1 MSGWAPALRIAR
13 RSVKRDLGRAA
24 LVVALVGV
32 PVAAASMV
40 DVVARTISNPERQ
53 AQRDMGSADLT
64 VFGDGDVTGLLP
76 KGARA
81 VDAPSSRMV
90 GIARGANGV
99 TMAEPTGPSLS
110 GVGHFMVQ
118 GSSRAGIVYADAR
131 DPMQQ
136 GSATVK
142 SGRAP
147 TKADEAMLTQP
158 LATRL
163 NLRIGDSIHTG
174 KGALTITGIA
184 GSPYCLSCEQVV
196 TLPQGHQDSNAQLV
210 ALPHG
215 ANPKAVAETLTQHG
229 FHAFRRG
236 EKGDSGGSGDSLRA
250 AVIIAVIAGF
260 GLLEVVLLAGTAFAV
275 GARRQVRTLGLVA
288 ASGGDAKQVRNIVLA
303 QGVVLGALGGI
314 AGVALGIAVALGL
327 HPLWEHLDDA
337 VITTYVFKPL
347 DLLIIGGVGVG
358 AGLAAA
364 AIPAIGAARMRPVDA
379 LSGRF
384 RVSNL
389 TRTATPLAGL
399 VVLGAGIA
407 SGLVANAMMRSGF
420 KHYEAQLKLA
430 KQTGAYVAQP
440 TPIPAAALALFGAA
454 LLVAAIILLAPTA
467 IALLSKLGARLP
479 VATRLAVRD
488 ASRHRHRTAPTTSA
502 IAVAVAGSVLLAY
515 VVAASN
521 HATLVNYHAALPRH
535 TIHVPTDE
543 ATIQTGSGTSTTKR
557 GGSGSSAST
566 SAAARAIAATLPGSH
581 VYTLRQP
588 MDAAPGPRVDNQPM
602 GKGAPIGGAGLWA
615 TPDCNTK
622 RCATAAGN
630 PLVLADADGLAIAAL
645 GGTMAKAKEELAK
658 GRVVVFGPRGNR
670 GEQPLTIHAGGGDVT
685 VPGYVIERGFAY
697 GDLPVGLMPASVAQ
711 AHGWGTEENGSYI
724 SYPASTSLAQE
735 NRALDAAAALGAA
748 ALIERGPEK
757 PTNTPLLIAILAAA
771 FITLA
776 GAAISIALSAAEGR
790 ADLATLAAV
799 GAAPRRRRALAASQA
814 LVIAG
819 VGCLLGVALGTF
831 VAYTVRSTSGAPGF
845 VVPWANLAL
854 TALAVPALAMAVAAV
869 FSPSRLPLV
878 RRAA

>member
-1 MSGWAPALRIAR
+1 MSGWGPALRIAR
-13 RSVKRDLGRAA
+13 RSVKHDLGRAA

-32 PVAAASMV
+32 PVGAASMV
-40 DVVARTISNPERQ
+40 DVVARTMSSPERQ
-53 AQRDMGSADLT
+53 AERDMGSADLT

-76 KGARA
+76 KGSRA

-99 TMAEPTGPSLS
+99 TMADPTGPSLP
-110 GVGHFMVQ
+110 GVGHFLVQ
-118 GSSRAGIVYADAR
+118 GSSRAALVYADAR
-131 DPMQQ
+131 DSMQQ

-147 TKADEAMLTQP
+147 TEVDEVMLTQP

-163 NLRIGDSIHTG
+163 NLQIGDSIHSG
-174 KGALTITGIA
+174 EGALTITGIA
-184 GSPYCLSCEQVV
+184 GSPYCLSCEQIV

-210 ALPHG
+210 ALPQG
-215 ANPKAVAETLTQHG
+215 ANPKAVAETLIKHG

-236 EKGDSGGSGDSLRA
+236 ENGDGGSGDSLRA

-288 ASGGDAKQVRNIVLA
+288 ASGGDAKQVRTIVLA

-314 AGVALGIAVALGL
+314 AGVALGSAVALGL
-327 HPLWEHLDDA
+327 HPLWEDLDDA

-347 DLLIIGGVGVG
+347 ELLIIGGVGVA

-364 AIPAIGAARMRPVDA
+364 AFPAIGAARMRPVDA

-407 SGLVANAMMRSGF
+407 SGLVANAMMRNGF
-420 KHYEAQLKLA
+420 KDYEAQLKLA
-430 KQTGAYVAQP
+430 TQTGAYVEQP
-440 TPIPAAALALFGAA
+440 TPIPAAALALFGAL
-454 LLVAAIILLAPTA
+454 LLVAAIILLAPAA
-467 IALLSKLGARLP
+467 IALLSKLSARLP

-488 ASRHRHRTAPTTSA
+488 SSRHRHRTAPTTSA
-502 IAVAVAGSVLLAY
+502 IAVAVAGSVLLAC
-515 VVAASN
+515 VVAANN
-521 HATLVNYHAALPRH
+521 HAALVNYRAALPLH

-543 ATIQTGSGTSTTKR
+543 ATIQTGGGTSTRKR
-557 GGSGSSAST
+557 ERSGSSTT
-566 SAAARAIAATLPGSH
+566 SAAADAIAAKLPGSH

-588 MDAAPGPRVDNQPM
+588 MDGAPGPRGGNQPV
-602 GKGAPIGGAGLWA
+602 GKVAPIGGAGLWA
-615 TPDCNTK
+615 TPDCATK
-622 RCATAAGN
+622 SCATAAGK
-630 PLVLADADGLAIAAL
+630 PLVLGDADGLAIAAL
-645 GGTMAKAKEELAK
+645 GGTMARAKEELAT

-670 GEQPLTIHAGGGDVT
+670 GEQPVTIHAGSGDVT

-711 AHGWGTEENGSYI
+711 AHGWGTEDSGYYI
-724 SYPASTSLAQE
+724 SYPASTTLVQE
-735 NRALDAAAALGAA
+735 NRALDAAAALGAV
-748 ALIERGPEK
+748 ALIERGPDK
-757 PTNTPLLIAILAAA
+757 PTKTPLLIAIIAAA

-845 VVPWANLAL
+845 VVPWANLVL

>member
-1 MSGWAPALRIAR
+1 MSGWGPALRIAR
-13 RSVKRDLGRAA
+13 RSVKHDLGRAA

-32 PVAAASMV
+32 PVGGAAMV
-40 DVVARTISNPERQ
+40 DVVARTLSSPERQ
-53 AQRDMGSADLT
+53 AEREMGSADLT
-64 VFGDGDVTGLLP
+64 VFGDGDVTRFLP
-76 KGARA
+76 KGSRA

-90 GIARGANGV
+90 GIARGADGV
-99 TMAEPTGPSLS
+99 TMAAPTGPSLP
-110 GVGHFMVQ
+110 GVGHFLVQ
-118 GSSRAGIVYADAR
+118 GSRRAALVYADAR
-131 DPMQQ
+131 DPMQH
-136 GSATVK
+136 GAATLK
-142 SGRAP
+142 SGRVP
-147 TKADEAMLTQP
+147 TKADEVMLTQP

-163 NLRIGDSIHTG
+163 NLQTGDSIHSSE
-174 KGALTITGIA
+174 GALTITGIA

-196 TLPQGHQDSNAQLV
+196 TLPRGHQDSNAQLV
-210 ALPHG
+210 ALPQG
-215 ANPKAVAETLTQHG
+215 ANPKAVAETLIQHG

-236 EKGDSGGSGDSLRA
+236 ENGDSGGSGDSLRA
-250 AVIIAVIAGF
+250 AVIIAVIGGF

-275 GARRQVRTLGLVA
+275 GARRQMRTLGLVS
-288 ASGGDAKQVRNIVLA
+288 ASGGDARQVRTIVLA

-314 AGVALGIAVALGL
+314 AGVALGSAVALGL
-327 HPLWEHLDDA
+327 RPVWEDLDDA

-347 DLLIIGGVGVG
+347 ELLIIGGVGVA

-364 AIPAIGAARMRPVDA
+364 TFPAIGAARMRPVDA

-389 TRTATPLAGL
+389 TRTATPLAGF
-399 VVLGAGIA
+399 VALGAGIA
-407 SGLVANAMMRSGF
+407 SGLVANTMMRSGF
-420 KHYEAQLKLA
+420 KDYETQLKLA
-430 KQTGAYVAQP
+430 KQTGAYIDQP
-440 TPIPAAALALFGAA
+440 TPVPAAALALFGAL

-467 IALLSKLGARLP
+467 IALLSRLSARLP

-502 IAVAVAGSVLLAY
+502 IAVAVAGSVLLAC

-521 HATLVNYHAALPRH
+521 HAALVNYHAALPLH

-543 ATIQTGSGTSTTKR
+543 ATIQTGSGTSTTKHER
-557 GGSGSSAST
+557 SVSTTT
-566 SAAARAIAATLPGSH
+566 SAAADAIAAQVPGSR

-588 MDAAPGPRVDNQPM
+588 TDAAPLPRGGSKPMRKVASVGGP
-602 GKGAPIGGAGLWA
+602 GLWA
-615 TPDCNTK
+615 TPACNTK
-622 RCATAAGN
+622 RCATAPAN
-630 PLVLADADGLAIAAL
+630 PLVLGDADGLAIAAL
-645 GGTMAKAKEELAK
+645 GGTMSRADEELAK

-670 GEQPLTIHAGGGDVT
+670 GEQPVTIHAAGGDVT
-685 VPGYVIERGFAY
+685 VPGYVIERDVGY
-697 GDLPVGLMPASVAQ
+697 GDLPGGLLPASVAQ
-711 AHGWGTEENGSYI
+711 AHGWGTEDGGYYI
-724 SYPASTSLAQE
+724 SYPASTTRAQE

-757 PTNTPLLIAILAAA
+757 PTNTPLLIAIIAAA

-799 GAAPRRRRALAASQA
+799 GAAPRRRRALAANQA

-869 FSPSRLPLV
+869 FTPSRLPLV
-878 RRAA
+878 RRTA

>member
-1 MSGWAPALRIAR
+1 MSGWGPALRIAR
-13 RSVKRDLGRAA
+13 RSVKHDLSRTA

-32 PVAAASMV
+32 PVGAAAMV
-40 DVVARTISNPERQ
+40 DVVARTLSSPERQ
-53 AQRDMGSADLT
+53 AQRDMGSADLS
-64 VFGDGDVTGLLP
+64 VFGDGDVTAFLP
-76 KGARA
+76 KGSRA

-90 GIARGANGV
+90 GIARGADGV
-99 TMAEPTGPSLS
+99 TMADPTGPPLP
-110 GVGHFMVQ
+110 GVGHFVVQ
-118 GSSRAGIVYADAR
+118 GSSRAALVYADAR

-136 GSATVK
+136 GAATVK

-163 NLRIGDSIHTG
+163 KLRIGDSIHSG

-196 TLPQGHQDSNAQLV
+196 TLPQGHQDSSAQLV
-210 ALPHG
+210 ALPQG
-215 ANPKAVAETLTQHG
+215 ANAKAVAEMLIQHG
-229 FHAFRRG
+229 FHAFQRG
-236 EKGDSGGSGDSLRA
+236 ENGDSGGSGGSLRA

-288 ASGGDAKQVRNIVLA
+288 ASGGDAKQVRTIVLA
-303 QGVVLGALGGI
+303 QGVVLGAIGGI
-314 AGVALGIAVALGL
+314 AGVALGIAVAVGL
-327 HPLWEHLDDA
+327 RPLWEDLDDA
-337 VITTYVFKPL
+337 LITNYVFKPL
-347 DLLIIGGVGVG
+347 ELLIIGGVGVA

-364 AIPAIGAARMRPVDA
+364 AFPAIGAARMRPVDA

-407 SGLVANAMMRSGF
+407 SGLVANAMMRNGF
-420 KHYEAQLKLA
+420 KDYEAQLKLA
-430 KQTGAYVAQP
+430 KQTGAYVEQP
-440 TPIPAAALALFGAA
+440 TPIPAAALALFGAF

-467 IALLSKLGARLP
+467 IALLSKLSARLP

-502 IAVAVAGSVLLAY
+502 IAVAVAGSVLLAC
-515 VVAASN
+515 VVAANN
-521 HATLVNYHAALPRH
+521 HAALVNYRAALPLH

-543 ATIQTGSGTSTTKR
+543 ATIQTGRGTSMTKHE
-557 GGSGSSAST
+557 GSASSTT
-566 SAAARAIAATLPGSH
+566 SAAAGAIAAKLPGSH

-588 MDAAPGPRVDNQPM
+588 MDAAAGPRDGGQPS
-602 GKGAPIGGAGLWA
+602 GKVGPAGGPGLWA

-622 RCATAAGN
+622 TCATAAGN
-630 PLVLADADGLAIAAL
+630 PLVLGDADGLAIAAL
-645 GGTMAKAKEELAK
+645 GGTMAGAKEELAK

-670 GEQPLTIHAGGGDVT
+670 GEQPVTIHAGSGDVT
-685 VPGYVIERGFAY
+685 VPGYVVERTFAY
-697 GDLPVGLMPASVAQ
+697 ADLPGGLIPASVAQ
-711 AHGWGTEENGSYI
+711 AHGWGTGDGGYYVA
-724 SYPASTSLAQE
+724 YPKSTTTVQE

-748 ALIERGPEK
+748 ALIERGPDK
-757 PTNTPLLIAILAAA
+757 PTNTPLLIAIIAAA

-799 GAAPRRRRALAASQA
+799 GAAPRRRRALASSQA
-814 LVIAG
+814 LLIAG

-869 FSPSRLPLV
+869 FTPSRLPLV